1 MWLPRQKLDPNIKIP
16 EWLNGNLKL
25 TISGSSH
32 GATTPAAWEMME
44 IGVAVS
50 MGWIIVLPLAIKKYV
65 LCTYTLVVLKKFGIP
80 NVRFLY
86 QQYQKY
92 YFQLVI
98 FTSED
103 IHVFLGSLAI
113 DNRVNMAISLLL
125 ANLLFLERHPKT
137 TRMVQLV
144 KNTYN
149 ILKGKQQQRDG
160 GTRPL
165 P

>member
-1 MWLPRQKLDPNIKIP
+1 MND
-16 EWLNGNLKL
+16 NLEL
-25 TISGSSH
+25 TISGSTPH
-32 GATTPAAWEMME
+32 GATIPAAWEMRE
-44 IGVAVS
+44 IVVAVL

-65 LCTYTLVVLKKFGIP
+65 LCTDTLVVLKKFGIP
-80 NVRFLY
+80 NVRFL
-86 QQYQKY
+86 YQKY

-125 ANLLFLERHPKT
+125 VNLLFLERHPKT

-149 ILKGKQQQRDG
+149 ILKGKRQHRDG